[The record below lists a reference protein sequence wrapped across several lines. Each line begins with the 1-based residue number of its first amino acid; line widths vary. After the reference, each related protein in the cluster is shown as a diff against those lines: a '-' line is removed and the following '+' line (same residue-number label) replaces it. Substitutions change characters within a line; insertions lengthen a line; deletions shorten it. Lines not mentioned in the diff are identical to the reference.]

1 MAEKD
6 LKKRLRFS
14 LSSLFNNN
22 KFLLVFSFI
31 VSFTLWLWVSVE
43 KSPVVEEV
51 IASVPVRIDLEDS
64 IPSQLGLQVFGNTD
78 YKVDVTVSGKKFIV
92 STLTADDIKVAAQT
106 NYVDSAGNKTLT
118 LKATNNSN
126 KDFEIKALSQNYIA
140 VYFDTLKES
149 EFALEPNVLSDVE
162 KLVID
167 ECVLGEPILSRN
179 TVSVSGPASEVNKIT
194 GAVATYTITKT
205 LDTTT
210 TVTPEIELSGA
221 ASLQVSNTTINVGET
236 EITMTLPV
244 LKTVNLPTTVT
255 LKDAPAGYLAG
266 NIGLSVYPAS
276 VNVGVPVEQLDQIK
290 EISVGTVNFN
300 EINSGNNTFKFSAD
314 SITDYKIN
322 DNVKNFRAT
331 VNVGDVTS
339 ATLSIPSANITISKQ
354 NDKFQST
361 VSSQSINSVRI
372 LGPAEEI
379 AGLNAQEVFAE
390 LDLST
395 VELTEGTNSV
405 PVKITVKGLSHC
417 WAYGEY
423 TAYVNST
430 AK

>member
-126 KDFEIKALSQNYIA
+126 KDFEIKALSQNYIS

-255 LKDAPAGYLAG
+255 LKDAPAGYPIMQEKMIDNMVDDYIL
-266 NIGLSVYPAS
+266 
-276 VNVGVPVEQLDQIK
+276 NVV
-290 EISVGTVNFN
+290 
-300 EINSGNNTFKFSAD
+300 
-314 SITDYKIN
+314 
-322 DNVKNFRAT
+322 
-331 VNVGDVTS
+331 
-339 ATLSIPSANITISKQ
+339 
-354 NDKFQST
+354 
-361 VSSQSINSVRI
+361 
-372 LGPAEEI
+372 LG
-379 AGLNAQEVFAE
+379 GK
-390 LDLST
+390 S
-395 VELTEGTNSV
+395 
-405 PVKITVKGLSHC
+405 
-417 WAYGEY
+417 
-423 TAYVNST
+423 
-430 AK
+430 